1 MQTEELLG
9 LVSKIQSLQ
18 CELQNVEVKTAH
30 QGCPTKLYDSLSSFS
45 NQDGGGIIV
54 FGLDEKQSFKDV
66 GVYDVQDLQHKVAE
80 QCKQMQPVVRP
91 LFTVCNFNGSIIVS
105 AEVPGVD
112 IADRPVYYKGTGKNK
127 GSFIRVGEADEPMSD
142 YEIYS
147 YDAYHRRV
155 RDDIRVAELSDIS
168 QLDIT
173 LIDEFI
179 TGLKENKPNV
189 AMLSDN
195 EILELMGIIKE
206 GKPTLAG
213 VMCFSKYSQATFPQ
227 LCITAVVI
235 PGVRMGE
242 TGADGERFLANKR
255 IEGTIAQMLDE
266 AVLFVKRNMR
276 IKTIIDDNGKRND
289 KAEYPIKAIRES
301 ILNALIHRD
310 YSIHTE
316 GTPIRIEMYSD
327 RIEIINAGGLYG
339 RLTIDNLG
347 KIHADTRNQTLTNI
361 LEILKVS
368 ENRYS
373 GIPTIRLEMDRYHLP
388 APIFESKRGSFIVT
402 LNNNITGKILQN
414 HSSSIIK
421 ERSVEYFCK
430 TPRTRN
436 EISEFI
442 GKTQYYTVKT
452 VINPLVKKG
461 VLKMT
466 IPDKPKSRNQK
477 YFYDKKGI

>member
-54 FGLDEKQSFKDV
+54 FGLDEKQGFKDV

-105 AEVPGVD
+105 AEIPGVD

-168 QLDIT
+168 QLDVP
-173 LIDEFI
+173 LIDKCI
-179 TGLKENKPNV
+179 TALKENKPNV
-189 AMLSDN
+189 AKLSDN
-195 EILELMGIIKE
+195 EILELMGIIKR

-235 PGVRMGE
+235 PGIRIGE
-242 TGADGERFLANKR
+242 TGVDGERFLANKR

-266 AVLFVKRNMR
+266 AVLFVKRN
-276 IKTIIDDNGKRND
+276 G
-289 KAEYPIKAIRES
+289 
-301 ILNALIHRD
+301 LN
-310 YSIHTE
+310 
-316 GTPIRIEMYSD
+316 
-327 RIEIINAGGLYG
+327 
-339 RLTIDNLG
+339 RLRFSPFYVFNSAFL
-347 KIHADTRNQTLTNI
+347 
-361 LEILKVS
+361 S
-368 ENRYS
+368 
-373 GIPTIRLEMDRYHLP
+373 
-388 APIFESKRGSFIVT
+388 
-402 LNNNITGKILQN
+402 LN
-414 HSSSIIK
+414 SSIFFL
-421 ERSVEYFCK
+421 SLL
-430 TPRTRN
+430 
-436 EISEFI
+436 
-442 GKTQYYTVKT
+442 
-452 VINPLVKKG
+452 PL
-461 VLKMT
+461 L
-466 IPDKPKSRNQK
+466 
-477 YFYDKKGI
+477 